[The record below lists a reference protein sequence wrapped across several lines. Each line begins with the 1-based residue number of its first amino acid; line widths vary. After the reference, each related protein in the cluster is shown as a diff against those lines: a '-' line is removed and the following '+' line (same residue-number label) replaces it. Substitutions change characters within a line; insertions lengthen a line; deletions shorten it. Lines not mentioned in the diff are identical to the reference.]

1 VVKSYRPP
9 FREVLVPLDQVEETT
24 PSRIK
29 LKCTRDDLNKLKPF
43 EVEEIIRTEL
53 PGYLV
58 WSDVSTVPVI
68 PGYTTEPVATNIT
81 VKRQNIPQGELA
93 VRRGARVEATD
104 GYVGQ
109 VDELLINSNNQQ
121 VTHLVLLERHIFKNR
136 EITIPVSQIDRV
148 YEDTIYLKLDRQ
160 SVEQLP
166 TTPIQRWPINV
177 KDSRLKRRI
186 MMDKMLVVVFD
197 SELKAYDGSRA
208 LQELQNEG
216 SINLYAKAVIARDAG
231 GKMEVK
237 QAGDMG
243 PVGTA
248 VGLLTGSLIG
258 LIGGPVGVAIGAYAG
273 TVGGL
278 VYDLANAGVGEDFLN
293 EVGRSLLPGKAAVV
307 AEVWEEWTM
316 PVDTR
321 MEALGGVVFRRT
333 NMEVVDEQTERDVAA
348 LKAELAELEAE
359 RDRATGEARAKL
371 QAKVDAA
378 RGRLQA
384 AQDAI
389 QARIEAS
396 QKETEAKIKS
406 LQEQATKESGERKA
420 KREARIAELKAEQK
434 RRSDLLKQAW
444 ELTKEALST

>member
-1 VVKSYRPP
+1 
-9 FREVLVPLDQVEETT
+9 
-24 PSRIK
+24 
-29 LKCTRDDLNKLKPF
+29 
-43 EVEEIIRTEL
+43 
-53 PGYLV
+53 
-58 WSDVSTVPVI
+58 
-68 PGYTTEPVATNIT
+68 
-81 VKRQNIPQGELA
+81 
-93 VRRGARVEATD
+93 
-104 GYVGQ
+104 
-109 VDELLINSNNQQ
+109 
-121 VTHLVLLERHIFKNR
+121 
-136 EITIPVSQIDRV
+136 
-148 YEDTIYLKLDRQ
+148 
-160 SVEQLP
+160 
-166 TTPIQRWPINV
+166 
-177 KDSRLKRRI
+177 
-186 MMDKMLVVVFD
+186 
-197 SELKAYDGSRA
+197 
-208 LQELQNEG
+208 
-216 SINLYAKAVIARDAG
+216 
-231 GKMEVK
+231 
-237 QAGDMG
+237 
-243 PVGTA
+243 
-248 VGLLTGSLIG
+248 
-258 LIGGPVGVAIGAYAG
+258 
-273 TVGGL
+273 

-307 AEVWEEWTM
+307 ADVGEEWTM